1 MLDYNL
7 PELAAICG
15 STIFLLSYVYI
26 NRKANATNDIVYIVM
41 NMAAAVL
48 MLYSLTQYWNIGV
61 LINNASWIIISIY
74 SLMKHYK
81 VNKDKEKILDKTI
94 T

>member
-7 PELAAICG
+7 PELSAICG

-26 NRKANATNDIVYIVM
+26 NRKAHATNDLVYIIM
-41 NMAAAVL
+41 NMTAAIL

-81 VNKDKEKILDKTI
+81 TDKVTG
-94 T
+94 

>member
-81 VNKDKEKILDKTI
+81 VNKAKG
-94 T
+94 

>member
-1 MLDYNL
+1 MLDYNI
-7 PELAAICG
+7 PELSAICG

-26 NRKANATNDIVYIVM
+26 NRKAHATNDLVYIIM
-41 NMAAAVL
+41 NMTAAIL

-81 VNKDKEKILDKTI
+81 ADKVTG
-94 T
+94 